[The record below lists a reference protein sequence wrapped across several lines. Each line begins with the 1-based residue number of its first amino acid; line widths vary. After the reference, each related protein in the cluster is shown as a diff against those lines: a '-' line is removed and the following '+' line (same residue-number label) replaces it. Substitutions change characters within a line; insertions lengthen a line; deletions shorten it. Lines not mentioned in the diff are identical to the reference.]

1 MRSPFKRGQ
10 RGGHPNGPARGVGGH
25 RGIELGVRGE
35 PPRSVDDHPH
45 GQPDL
50 AGQDG
55 GLQLTIAQLHDF
67 GGDAVDPHVGVA
79 GAGADSRR
87 QGGVSKLVA
96 RQREEVG
103 IDGAVRCHALHRSGI
118 AVDGPGWPLM
128 SRVRVSGVKLR
139 RAALGY
145 TLLAPS
151 LFGVVVFLLLPMLVV
166 AWLSLQHW
174 DLLAPIDYVGLSNWR
189 AVLTDPSFGT
199 SLVVTVLFIAMVVP
213 VQTVLGLFAAA
224 MLARGLPGTGAFRTL
239 YVLPWICSPLAI
251 AVLWRWI
258 LAPTDGAVGTVLG
271 QRIEWLT
278 DPDLALPV
286 VSAVTVWT
294 NVGYVTLFFLAGI
307 LAIPKDVQNAART
320 DGATS
325 WQRFRHITVPMLRP
339 TLFFVLV
346 TGIVSAAQVF
356 DTVYALTGGGPQGRT
371 DLVAHRIYAEAF
383 GAAAVGRAAVMA
395 VVLFVLLVGVTIAQ
409 HLYFRRRISYDLV

>member
-1 MRSPFKRGQ
+1 MAF
-10 RGGHPNGPARGVGGH
+10 NGWMTRAAR
-25 RGIELGVRGE
+25 
-35 PPRSVDDHPH
+35 
-45 GQPDL
+45 
-50 AGQDG
+50 A
-55 GLQLTIAQLHDF
+55 
-67 GGDAVDPHVGVA
+67 
-79 GAGADSRR
+79 
-87 QGGVSKLVA
+87 
-96 RQREEVG
+96 
-103 IDGAVRCHALHRSGI
+103 
-118 AVDGPGWPLM
+118 
-128 SRVRVSGVKLR
+128 R

-145 TLLAPS
+145 ALLAPS
-151 LFGVVVFLLLPMLVV
+151 LFGVVAFLLLPMLVV
-166 AWLSLQHW
+166 GWLSLQRW
-174 DLLAPIDYVGLSNWR
+174 DLLAPIEYVGLSNWR
-189 AVLTDPSFGT
+189 SVLTDASFGT
-199 SLVVTVLFIAMVVP
+199 SLVVTALFIAMVVP

-224 MLARGLPGTGAFRTL
+224 MLARGLPGSGFFRTL

-278 DPDLALPV
+278 GPDLALPV

-307 LAIPKDVQNAART
+307 LAIPTEIQNAART
-320 DGATS
+320 DGANA
-325 WQRFRHITVPMLRP
+325 WQRFRHITLPMLRP

-395 VVLFVLLVGVTIAQ
+395 VVLFVLLVGVTIVQ
-409 HLYFRRRISYDLV
+409 HLYFRKRTTYDVV